1 MIPQE
6 TVQKIIDS
14 SDIVEVVGDFVS
26 LNKSGSNYK
35 GLCPFHNEKT
45 PSFMVSPAKQIF
57 KCFGC
62 GEAGSPVSFVMKHE
76 AMSFVEALRYLAKKY
91 NIEVQ
96 EKELTPE
103 EIAALKEHE
112 TIFALNTFAQKHFTD
127 NLLLKEEGINIGLS
141 YFKNRGFTNET
152 IQKFQLGYTFDKKDD
167 FVETAIKKG
176 YKPELVEKA
185 GLASSKTHDNV
196 FSNKTR
202 FFDRFRARVMFPIHS
217 LSGQIIAFGGRTLRK
232 DKNTAK
238 YINSPETPVYN
249 KSKSLYGM
257 FYSKHDIVKQD
268 KCFLVEGYTD
278 VISMHQAG
286 ITNVVASSGTSLTE
300 EQIRI
305 IRRFTRNLTLI
316 FDGDSAGLKAAQ
328 RGIGLSLK
336 EDMNVR
342 LVTLPEGEDPD
353 SFCKSNHISEV
364 NEYIAEN
371 EKDFILFNIDLINSD
386 DLLDPIKKSGAIK
399 EVIKT
404 ISIIPDELKRDNYI
418 KAAARL
424 LNTNEELIYSEINK
438 ILEKNSQKQ
447 NKRQNVKIK
456 QEKQTPE
463 IPHFIDETSLPEEKQ
478 LIYFLI
484 KFGEKE
490 CEDETITVA
499 RFIITELETEG
510 GFRNIIFRDIF
521 EIYKKNLEEFGVID
535 TKIFL
540 AHEND
545 QVRKTVEDIIINE
558 YQISKF
564 WEQNGNH
571 VLKPED
577 TYKEDVKKT
586 VIAFK
591 LRIIKIFLK
600 KIQDELSTPN
610 LSMEEIT
617 SKIEMSQAAINARLQ
632 LMEIGG
638 IRNIY

>member
-26 LNKSGSNYK
+26 LHKAGSNYK

-62 GEAGSPVSFVMKHE
+62 GESGSPVSFVMKHE
-76 AMSFVEALRYLAKKY
+76 AMSFVEALKWLANKY

-112 TIFALNTFAQKHFTD
+112 TVYALNTFAQKHFTE
-127 NLLLKEEGINIGLS
+127 NLQNTEEGINIGLS
-141 YFKNRGFTNET
+141 YFKSRGFTNDT
-152 IQKFQLGYTFDKKDD
+152 INKFQLGYTPNKKSD
-167 FVETAIKKG
+167 FVDAAINKG
-176 YKPELVEKA
+176 YKPEILEKG
-185 GLASSKTHDNV
+185 GLASSKKQDNV

-202 FFDRFRARVMFPIHS
+202 YFDRFRARVMFPIHS
-217 LSGQIIAFGGRTLRK
+217 LSGQIIAFGGRTLSK
-232 DKNTAK
+232 DKNIAK
-238 YINSPETPVYN
+238 YINSPETVVYN

-257 FYSKHDIVKQD
+257 YFAKNTIVKQD
-268 KCFLVEGYTD
+268 KCYLVEGYTD

-300 EQIRI
+300 DQIRI

-316 FDGDSAGLKAAQ
+316 FDGDAAGLKAAK
-328 RGIGLSLK
+328 RGIDLSLK

-353 SFCKSNHISEV
+353 SFCKSNHTSEV
-364 NEYIAEN
+364 NEYIADN
-371 EKDFILFNIDLINSD
+371 EKDFILFKIDLINSE
-386 DLLDPIKKSGAIK
+386 DLLDPIKKSAAIK

-404 ISIIPDELKRDNYI
+404 ISTVPDELKRDSYI
-418 KAAARL
+418 KAASRL
-424 LNTNEELIYSEINK
+424 LSTNEEIIYSEINK
-438 ILEKNSQKQ
+438 ILKKDAEKEFKQ
-447 NKRQNVKIK
+447 QENKVVQP
-456 QEKQTPE
+456 KQTPD
-463 IPHFIDETSLPEEKQ
+463 IPKFIDETSLPEEKQ

-484 KFGEKE
+484 KFGEEK
-490 CEDETITVA
+490 CEDNSTVSK
-499 RFIITELETEG
+499 FIITELETEG
-510 GFRNIIFRDIF
+510 GFKNIVYREIF
-521 EIYKKNLEEFGVID
+521 EIYKETSENFGIID
-535 TKIFL
+535 HKLFL
-540 AHEND
+540 AHENAE
-545 QVRKTVEDIIINE
+545 VRKTVENILSNE

-564 WEQNGNH
+564 WEKNGNY

-591 LRIIKIFLK
+591 IRIIELFLK
-600 KIQDELSTPN
+600 KIQDELSVPN
-610 LSMEEIT
+610 LSFDEQL
-617 SKIEMSQAAINARLQ
+617 SKMEMSQAAINARLQ

-638 IRNIY
+638 IRHIY